1 MGFEELLE
9 FPGGVFGIAFNV
21 DEDEIG
27 VVLLGDYWH
36 LHAGDEVERT
46 GRVMDVAVGDGL
58 LGRVIDPL
66 GRPLDGKGPVAAGE
80 RLPIERPAPA
90 IMDRAPVTV
99 PLQTGLKVIDALIP
113 IGRGQRELILGDRQ
127 TGKTAIA
134 IDTILNQRG
143 QDVVCVYC
151 AIGQRASAVA
161 KAVATLRE
169 KGAMEYTVVVVT
181 EGNDPP
187 GLAYIAPY
195 AATSIAEHFMEAGR
209 DVLIVYDD
217 LTQHARAYRELSLL
231 LRRPPGREAFP
242 GDIFYIHSR
251 LLERA
256 THLREELGGGS
267 LTALPIIETEAQN
280 ISAYIPTNLISITD
294 GQIYL
299 SPSLFEL
306 GVLPAVDVGKSVSR
320 VGGKAQRAAY
330 RAVAGDLKLAY
341 AQFEELETF
350 ARFGARLDEDT
361 RKVIEHGR
369 RIRACL
375 KQPEFSPVSV
385 PAQIAVLLALT
396 AELFDPVPLERMT
409 DAERA
414 VREAAAGHPGGA
426 CARASRPPQK
436 LSDEDR
442 EAIVA
447 IARQALARFQPKPE
461 RRPEPKPADSGAGG
475 QAQGAPRRSHERHHG
490 EPAPQDRQRRR
501 SSVRRAHDEGPGRL
515 EHRAIREIGARA
527 WPTTTGPWSWA
538 WARAFGKRGR
548 RPRRSN
554 RKDRP
559 LTGAIGAVVFGS
571 DQGLV
576 GQFNE
581 VVADHAIEGPRRA
594 GPEGPSLGRRRAR
607 SCAPRGRRPAADG
620 ALRRAEFR
628 QGHRPA
634 GRADPRGER
643 AAPRQQGDVAEL
655 HLFYNRPASGAV
667 YAPVSQRLLPLDER
681 LATQAGRASLADP
694 KRCPRSWAAAPR
706 PCARSSASISSSRSS
721 GRAPNPSRA
730 RTRAAWRR
738 WSAPTRTSTSCWR
751 PPRHVPPPAPERHR
765 RGAVRRHL
773 RLRPDRLHLQPTP
786 LTPDLLHRMD
796 AYWRAA
802 NYLSVGQIYLYDNP
816 LLKEPLTLAHVKP
829 LVVGHWGTTPGQNFI
844 YVHLNRVIKKYDLDM
859 FYIAGPGHGGPAI
872 VGNVYLEGTWS
883 EVYPNVTPGRSRP
896 EEAVQA
902 VLVSRRD
909 FQPRGADDAGID
921 SRRRRA
927 GVLAQPCLRRRVR
940 QSRSDRRVR
949 HRRR

>member
-1 MGFEELLE
+1 MSTAPESLQSVFDRTFAGISQVRETFTPQLRPHEVGTITNISTGIARVSGLPGVGFEELLE

-66 GRPLDGKGPVAAGE
+66 GRPLDDSGPVGASQ
-80 RLPIERPAPA
+80 RLPIERPAPP

-134 IDTILNQRG
+134 LDTILNQRG
-143 QDVVCVYC
+143 QNVVCVYC

-161 KAVATLRE
+161 KAVAVLRE
-169 KGAMEYTVVVVT
+169 KGAMDYTVVVVT
-181 EGNDPP
+181 EGNEPP

-256 THLREELGGGS
+256 THLRAELGSGS

-330 RAVAGDLKLAY
+330 RVVAGDLKLGY

-350 ARFGARLDEDT
+350 ARFGARLDQDT
-361 RKVIEHGR
+361 RKIIEHGR

-375 KQPEFSPVSV
+375 KQPEFAPVSV

-396 AELFDPVPLERMT
+396 AELFDPVPLDQMT
-409 DAERA
+409 DAEHA
-414 VREAAAGHPGGA
+414 VHEAVANIPTEV
-426 CARASRPPQK
+426 CARFETADK

-442 EAIVA
+442 KAIIE
-447 IARQALARFQPKPE
+447 IARKALAPFQPKPE
-461 RRPEPKPADSGAGG
+461 AKAEPKPEAKPKPDDGSKPDVPTDAK
-475 QAQGAPRRSHERHHG
+475 PKSKPEL
-490 EPAPQDRQRRR
+490 EP
-501 SSVRRAHDEGPGRL
+501 
-515 EHRAIREIGARA
+515 
-527 WPTTTGPWSWA
+527 
-538 WARAFGKRGR
+538 K
-548 RPRRSN
+548 
-554 RKDRP
+554 
-559 LTGAIGAVVFGS
+559 
-571 DQGLV
+571 
-576 GQFNE
+576 
-581 VVADHAIEGPRRA
+581 
-594 GPEGPSLGRRRAR
+594 PE
-607 SCAPRGRRPAADG
+607 AA
-620 ALRRAEFR
+620 
-628 QGHRPA
+628 
-634 GRADPRGER
+634 
-643 AAPRQQGDVAEL
+643 
-655 HLFYNRPASGAV
+655 
-667 YAPVSQRLLPLDER
+667 
-681 LATQAGRASLADP
+681 
-694 KRCPRSWAAAPR
+694 
-706 PCARSSASISSSRSS
+706 
-721 GRAPNPSRA
+721 
-730 RTRAAWRR
+730 
-738 WSAPTRTSTSCWR
+738 
-751 PPRHVPPPAPERHR
+751 
-765 RGAVRRHL
+765 
-773 RLRPDRLHLQPTP
+773 
-786 LTPDLLHRMD
+786 
-796 AYWRAA
+796 
-802 NYLSVGQIYLYDNP
+802 
-816 LLKEPLTLAHVKP
+816 LKEKP
-829 LVVGHWGTTPGQNFI
+829 
-844 YVHLNRVIKKYDLDM
+844 
-859 FYIAGPGHGGPAI
+859 
-872 VGNVYLEGTWS
+872 
-883 EVYPNVTPGRSRP
+883 
-896 EEAVQA
+896 
-902 VLVSRRD
+902 
-909 FQPRGADDAGID
+909 
-921 SRRRRA
+921 
-927 GVLAQPCLRRRVR
+927 
-940 QSRSDRRVR
+940 
-949 HRRR
+949 